1 MINITL
7 DAKIESVLF
16 FKSEPVQ
23 IKALVKILGVKENE
37 IQDAL
42 QILEEKL
49 EGRGVQLLKKEDEV
63 ELRTASEMSEFIEQI
78 RKEELTKDIGKAGS
92 ETLSIILYKGACTR
106 SEIDYIRGVNSTFIL
121 RNLLIRGLIEKIPN
135 PKDQR
140 SFLYKPTIEL
150 MSFIGINKI
159 ENLPDFDAVKKELET
174 FNNQEEQEHVG

>member
-1 MINITL
+1 MVNITL
-7 DAKIESVLF
+7 DAKIESMLF
-16 FKSEPVQ
+16 FKSEPMQ
-23 IKALVKILGVKENE
+23 IKILAKLLGVKEND

-63 ELRTASEMSEFIEQI
+63 ELRTAPEMSEFIEQI
-78 RKEELTKDIGKAGS
+78 RKEELTKDIGKAGA
-92 ETLSIILYKGACTR
+92 ETLSIVLYKGACTR

-121 RNLLIRGLIEKIPN
+121 RNLLIRGLIEKTSN

-150 MSFIGINKI
+150 MSFIGINKL
-159 ENLPDFDAVKKELET
+159 EDLPEFVAVKQELEE
-174 FNNQEEQEHVG
+174 FNNKEEHVE